1 MKKSSHNSSIE
12 LSIIILNYNTGGIF
26 SKCVD
31 SILRTTKNLCKPC
44 SELILLDNA
53 STDDSFKVPKKER
66 VIGIQNGSNL
76 GFARGYNRGIR
87 EAKGEY
93 VLLLNPDT
101 VVIKDAIQK
110 LLDFAKA
117 CPDAGAVGP
126 KLLNPDGTTQPSAFR
141 LPTLW
146 GAVKEFWLGQ
156 KGIYSKYIP
165 KRGPVE
171 SLVSVEALVMAAF
184 LITPQALGKVGFLNE
199 KYFIYFEDL
208 DYCRALKKAGL
219 KVYYLPEAEVVHYHG
234 VSGKNLATQENQWR
248 RLIPSSKTYHGMLMH
263 YLINFVIWSGQKWR
277 NTTKSF

>member
-1 MKKSSHNSSIE
+1 MQKRKVE
-12 LSIIILNYNTGGIF
+12 LSIIILNYNTGDIF

-31 SILRTTKNLCKPC
+31 SVLRATENLQSPH

-53 STDDSFKVPKKER
+53 STDNSFKVPKKER

-76 GFARGYNRGIR
+76 GFARGCNRGIR
-87 EAKGEY
+87 EAKGKY

-126 KLLNPDGTTQPSAFR
+126 KLLNPDGTTQPSAFY

-146 GAVKEFWLGQ
+146 GAIKEFWLGQ

-165 KRGPVE
+165 KKRSVE
-171 SLVSVEALVMAAF
+171 SLVAVEALVMAAF
-184 LITPQALGKVGFLNE
+184 LLTPRALKKVGFLNE
-199 KYFIYFEDL
+199 KYFMYFEDL
-208 DYCRALKKAGL
+208 DYCRNLKSAGL
-219 KVYYLPEAEVVHYHG
+219 KVYYLSEAEVIHYHG
-234 VSGKNLATQENQWR
+234 VSGKNVASQENQWR
-248 RLIPSSKTYHGMLMH
+248 RLIPSSKIYHGTLTH
-263 YLINFVIWSGQKWR
+263 NLINFVIWSGQKWQR
-277 NTTKSF
+277 VLDGR